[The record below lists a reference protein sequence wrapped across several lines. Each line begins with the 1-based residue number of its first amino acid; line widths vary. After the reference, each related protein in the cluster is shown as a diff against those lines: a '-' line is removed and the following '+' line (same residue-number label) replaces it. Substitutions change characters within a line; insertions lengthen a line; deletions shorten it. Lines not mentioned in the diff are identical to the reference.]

1 MYRLLLSVAMIIAFL
16 VISVSRSVAEP
27 LTMFLLGAGLVGL
40 SSSMPRTKKK

>member
-16 VISVSRSVAEP
+16 VISISRPITEP

-40 SSSMPRTKKK
+40 SSSMPGTKKK